1 MPASITIPLLAA
13 ALTMAVTAI
22 VAAPAAWLS
31 GWLAPPGPVRLV
43 EPAGTLWRGST
54 LIAVSDGQ
62 QALLLPGRVTW
73 RIDPGALLA
82 GRLGVTLTHPLAA
95 DAVQIS
101 GDRHGVDL
109 AAGSARLPAAWL
121 VLFGA
126 PFNTLRP
133 GGEVL
138 ITWSD
143 LSLGNATLSGRIEAQ
158 WRDAQSALSP
168 VAPLGSFRLVASG
181 AGTTGDLVLSTLSGP
196 LLLEG
201 RGRMADRV
209 VRFNGTADAEP
220 AMRPRLNALLGIL
233 GARAGDHVTLNWALQ
248 I

>member
-1 MPASITIPLLAA
+1 MAARLTIALLAA
-13 ALTMAVTAI
+13 ASTIAVTVV

-43 EPAGTLWRGST
+43 EPAGTLWRGSA
-54 LIAVSDGQ
+54 LIAISDGN
-62 QALLLPGRVTW
+62 QALLLPGRVAW
-73 RIDPGALLA
+73 RVDPGALLS

-95 DAVQIS
+95 GEVRIA
-101 GDRHGVDL
+101 GDRHGIDL
-109 AAGSARLPAAWL
+109 AAGTAHLPAAWL
-121 VLFGA
+121 VLLGA

-138 ITWSD
+138 LTWSD
-143 LSLGNATLSGRIEAQ
+143 LSVGNATFSGRIEAQ
-158 WRDAQSALSP
+158 WRDARSALSP
-168 VAPLGSFRLVASG
+168 VAPLGDFRLVASG
-181 AGTTGDLVLSTLSGP
+181 TGATGDMVLSTLSGP

-220 AMRPRLNALLGIL
+220 AMRPRLNALIGVL
-233 GARAGDHVTLNWALQ
+233 GARAGDHVTLDWALQ